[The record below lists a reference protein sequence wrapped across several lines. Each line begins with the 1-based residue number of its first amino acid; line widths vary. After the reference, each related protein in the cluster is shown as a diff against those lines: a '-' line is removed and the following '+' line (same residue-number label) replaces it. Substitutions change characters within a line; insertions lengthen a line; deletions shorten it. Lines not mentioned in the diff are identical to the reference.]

1 MPLTCCSALDALA
14 SPGIITDPSVVC
26 NVDSRV
32 TLQLCDSSAR
42 KGNLDGRTHS
52 TSAQGV
58 AKVAKAL
65 SDVLELQSAT
75 ELRVRK

>member
-1 MPLTCCSALDALA
+1 MPLTCCSALAALA

-26 NVDSRV
+26 NDDSRF
-32 TLQLCDSSAR
+32 TLKVCDSSAR
-42 KGNLDGRTHS
+42 KGNLDGGTHS

-65 SDVLELQSAT
+65 SDVLELHARPAV
-75 ELRVRK
+75 RVRK

>member
-1 MPLTCCSALDALA
+1 MPLTCCSALAALA

-26 NVDSRV
+26 NVDSRF
-32 TLQLCDSSAR
+32 TLQICDSSAR
-42 KGNLDGRTHS
+42 NGDLAKRTHS

-58 AKVAKAL
+58 SKVAKAL
-65 SDVLELQSAT
+65 SDVLELQSAA

>member
-1 MPLTCCSALDALA
+1 MSLTCCSALDALA

-26 NVDSRV
+26 NVDSRF

-42 KGNLDGRTHS
+42 KGDLDGRTHS
-52 TSAQGV
+52 TSAQHV
-58 AKVAKAL
+58 TKVAKAL

-75 ELRVRK
+75 GVRVRK

>member
-26 NVDSRV
+26 NVDSRF

-42 KGNLDGRTHS
+42 NGNLDGGTHS

-65 SDVLELQSAT
+65 SDVLELHACPAV
-75 ELRVRK
+75 RVRM

>member
-26 NVDSRV
+26 NVDSRF

-42 KGNLDGRTHS
+42 KGNLA
-52 TSAQGV
+52 AQRV
-58 AKVAKAL
+58 CKVAKAL
-65 SDVLELQSAT
+65 SDVLKLHACPAVQ
-75 ELRVRK
+75 

>member
-26 NVDSRV
+26 NVDSRF

-42 KGNLDGRTHS
+42 KGNLAHRTHS
-52 TSAQGV
+52 TSAQGG
-58 AKVAKAL
+58 AKVAKGV
-65 SDVLELQSAT
+65 SDVLELQSCPAA
-75 ELRVRK
+75 RVRK

>member
-1 MPLTCCSALDALA
+1 MPLTCCSALAALA

-26 NVDSRV
+26 NVDSRF

-42 KGNLDGRTHS
+42 KGNLAHRTHS

-58 AKVAKAL
+58 SKVAKPV
-65 SDVLELQSAT
+65 SDVLELQARPDV
-75 ELRVRK
+75 RVRK